1 MLNHEK
7 ELLESMYM
15 ATIRKYLST
24 SPKETFIIAKEIG
37 QFLQGGEVIALYGDL
52 GAGKTAF
59 TQGLAA
65 GLEIKEKVNS
75 PTFVIIKIYDSKK
88 KKIKF
93 CHVDAYRLENENDL
107 LAIGVEDYLGHPQT
121 VTVIEWADKVEKL
134 LPKDTIK
141 VFFKSQDL
149 NKREIIIKK

>member
-1 MLNHEK
+1 
-7 ELLESMYM
+7 MYM
-15 ATIRKYLST
+15 ATIKKHLSA
-24 SPKETFIIAKEIG
+24 SPEETFVIAKEIG

-65 GLEIKEKVNS
+65 GLEIKEKVSS

-88 KKIKF
+88 KKIKL
-93 CHVDAYRLENENDL
+93 CHVDAYRLENEKEL
-107 LAIGVEDYLGHPQT
+107 LAIGIEDYLGHPQT
-121 VTVIEWADKVEKL
+121 ITVIEWADKVEKL

-141 VFFKSQDL
+141 IFFENISKE
-149 NKREIIIKK
+149 KRKITIK